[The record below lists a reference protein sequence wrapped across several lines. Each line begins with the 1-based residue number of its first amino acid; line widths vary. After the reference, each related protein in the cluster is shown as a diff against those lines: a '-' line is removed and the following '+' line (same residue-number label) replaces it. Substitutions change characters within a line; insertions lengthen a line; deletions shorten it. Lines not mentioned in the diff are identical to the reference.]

1 MTALDTVGLARRA
14 ATPAERLTATGQRML
29 MIAAALASDP
39 RVLLLDEPAAGMVAS
54 DLPRLAAILER
65 LAAQGMALL
74 LVEHNLRLVRRVAS
88 TVTVLDAG
96 RVIAEG
102 PPAEVAERPEVRL
115 AYLGPSRD

>member
-1 MTALDTVGLARRA
+1 
-14 ATPAERLTATGQRML
+14 
-29 MIAAALASDP
+29 
-39 RVLLLDEPAAGMVAS
+39 
-54 DLPRLAAILER
+54 
-65 LAAQGMALL
+65 
-74 LVEHNLRLVRRVAS
+74 VAS